1 MAGHVS
7 IGLDGGAGQAVIGRP
22 GFTGRDAEFAALR
35 SALESSAPAV
45 ALIEG
50 EAGIGKSRLLAEL
63 LDAVPASGPPAR
75 TLVAVCPP
83 FRRPHTLGPLV
94 DAIRQSVDRI
104 AGLALSPLAGAL
116 RPLFPEWA
124 ADLPAAPE
132 PAEDA
137 TAVRHRLFGALC
149 ELLDRM
155 DVSVLAVEDAHC
167 ADEATLEFLLFLCA
181 RRTQQLSVVVTYRPE
196 ELPEDSAV
204 RRLFSPLAPG
214 ATRLRVSLGPL
225 DVAATAGLVSSML
238 AGEQVSDE
246 FAEFVHR
253 RTDGIPLA
261 VEESIRLMGDRADLA
276 RRNGAWVRR
285 EIADID
291 VPPTIRDA
299 VMERVRRTSRSART
313 LLEAAAVLT
322 DPAPE
327 ELLLAVAGLSGAGR
341 DDGGSG
347 PDGQDAQ
354 AGLDEAVG
362 SGLLVEDRR
371 GLLAFRHV
379 LASRAVYESV
389 PAARRRMLHRRA
401 GHALQG
407 DSPPPL
413 AQLAR
418 HFRDAR
424 DTGGW
429 SRYAEQ
435 AADLALASGDN
446 ATAVGLLDELI
457 TEAQLPGG
465 TVARLAGKL
474 RFATAEDMSRV
485 RGVVLSLRGVL
496 AEQQL
501 GERDQAEVR
510 AQIGR
515 LELLAENHAAGR
527 IELERAIPHLGH
539 DPVAAAQAMIL
550 LGWAFGEARPA
561 ATHLGWL
568 RRAAETMALPM
579 AEEDRIRLRVNH
591 VTGLL
596 TLGEQEG
603 WTEAALIP
611 QDAPTTPERLQITRL
626 HLNLG
631 AMARQWGRYREA
643 RHYLAVARGL
653 AERYRYN
660 RYSTLIAAAECGLD
674 WSTGRWEGLTER
686 LPAIVEATEGAALTQ
701 LEARLTGHRLAAARG
716 ERTAAEQGLRQVLAG
731 NSSAPECALD
741 AAGAL
746 AALALADGDADGA
759 LALTEGPL
767 SIVTGNGMWLS
778 GVDFVPVRVE
788 ALTAVGGARTAEAE
802 RLVRGLAEW
811 LRGRDMPAAR
821 AALSSCRALLAGA
834 RDERE
839 RAAALWARA
848 ARLWDA
854 LPRPYSAAAARERRA
869 ALLLACGHRTDG
881 LALLEQVRADYA
893 ELGAGGD
900 ALRAT
905 AVLRTYGVTAG
916 PPPAARRGYGNRLSP
931 RELEVA
937 GLVIGGRTNRDIGE
951 VLFLSPRTV
960 ARHLDSAMRKLG
972 VSSRTALA
980 VRLVE
985 LGLGPG
991 ADAAGAG

>member
-7 IGLDGGAGQAVIGRP
+7 IGLDDGAGQAVIGRP
-22 GFTGRDAEFAALR
+22 GFTGRDAEFTALR

-63 LDAVPASGPPAR
+63 LDTVLDPAAAGGAPTR

-94 DAIRQSVDRI
+94 DAIRQHVDRI

-124 ADLPAAPE
+124 ADLPPAPE

-214 ATRLRVSLGPL
+214 ATRLRVTLGPL

-322 DPAPE
+322 DPASE
-327 ELLLAVAGLSGAGR
+327 EVLLAVSGLSGPSGG
-341 DDGGSG
+341 DGE
-347 PDGQDAQ
+347 DAR

-401 GHALQG
+401 GHALQE

-424 DTGGW
+424 DTGSW

-446 ATAVGLLDELI
+446 ATAVGLLGELI
-457 TEAQLPGG
+457 TEARLPGG
-465 TVARLAGKL
+465 AVARLAGKL

-485 RGVVLSLRGVL
+485 RGVVDSLRGAL

-527 IELERAIPHLGH
+527 VELERAIPHLGH

-568 RRAAETMALPM
+568 RRAAETLALPM

-603 WTEAALIP
+603 WTEAAQIP

-631 AMARQWGRYREA
+631 AMARQWGRYGAA
-643 RHYLAVARGL
+643 RQYLAVARGL
-653 AERYRYN
+653 TERYRYN
-660 RYSTLIAAAECGLD
+660 RYSTLIFAAEAGLD
-674 WSTGRWEGLTER
+674 WSTGCWEGLAER
-686 LPAIVEATEGAALTQ
+686 LPGIVEANEGAALTQ

-716 ERTAAEQGLRQVLAG
+716 ERAAAEQGLREVLGASR
-731 NSSAPECALD
+731 NAPECVLD

-746 AALALADGDADGA
+746 AAMALADGDADGA

-778 GVDFVPVRVE
+778 AVDFVPVRVE
-788 ALTAVGGARTAEAE
+788 ALTASGGARTAEAE

-811 LRGRDMPAAR
+811 LRGRDVPAAR
-821 AALSSCRALLAGA
+821 AALASCRALLAEAHG
-834 RDERE
+834 EPE
-839 RAAALWARA
+839 RAAALCARA
-848 ARLWDA
+848 ALLWDA

-869 ALLLACGHRTDG
+869 AHLLACGHLPDG
-881 LALLEQVRADYA
+881 LALLEQVRAAYA
-893 ELGAGGD
+893 ALGAGGD
-900 ALRAT
+900 ALRVT
-905 AVLRTYGVTAG
+905 AVLRTHGVAAG
-916 PPPAARRGYGNRLSP
+916 PPRTGRRGYGNRLSP

-937 GLVIGGRTNRDIGE
+937 GLVIGGRTNREIGE

-991 ADAAGAG
+991 ADAAGAR

>member
-1 MAGHVS
+1 MVGHVS
-7 IGLDGGAGQAVIGRP
+7 IGDDGSARHAVIGRP
-22 GFTGRDAEFAALR
+22 GFTGRHAELAALR
-35 SALESSAPAV
+35 SSLESSAPAV

-63 LDAVPASGPPAR
+63 LDALPPGGAAGGAPGGAPR
-75 TLVAVCPP
+75 RSLVAVCPP

-94 DAIRQSVDRI
+94 DAIRQGVEGI
-104 AGLALSPLAGAL
+104 AGLSLSPLAGAL

-124 ADLPAAPE
+124 AELPAAPE

-149 ELLDRM
+149 ELLERM
-155 DVSVLAVEDAHC
+155 EVSVLAVEDAHC

-181 RRTQQLSVVVTYRPE
+181 RRSQQPSVVVTYRPE

-204 RRLFSPLAPG
+204 RRLFSPLAPD
-214 ATRLRVSLGPL
+214 AVRLRVTLGPL

-276 RRNGAWVRR
+276 RRDGAWVRR

-299 VMERVRRTSRSART
+299 VLERVRRTSQPART

-322 DPAPE
+322 DPASE
-327 ELLLAVAGLSGAGR
+327 EVLLAVSGLAGA
-341 DDGGSG
+341 
-347 PDGQDAQ
+347 DAE
-354 AGLDEAVG
+354 AGLDAAVG

-401 GHALQG
+401 GHALQE

-424 DTGGW
+424 DTEDW
-429 SRYAEQ
+429 RRYAEQ

-446 ATAVGLLDELI
+446 ATAAGLLGELI
-457 TEAQLPGG
+457 TEARLPGG

-474 RFATAEDMSRV
+474 RFATAEDMGRV
-485 RGVVLSLRGVL
+485 RGVVRALRGVL

-501 GERDQAEVR
+501 GDRDEAEVR

-515 LELLAENHAAGR
+515 LELLAENHGAGR
-527 IELERAIPHLGH
+527 VELERAIPHLGH

-561 ATHLGWL
+561 ATHLRWL

-603 WTEAALIP
+603 WTEAAQIP
-611 QDAPTTPERLQITRL
+611 QSAPTTTERLQLTRL

-631 AMARQWGRYREA
+631 TMARQWGRYREA
-643 RHYLAVARGL
+643 GQHLAVARGL

-660 RYSTLIAAAECGLD
+660 RYSTLICAAEAGLD
-674 WSTGRWEGLTER
+674 WSTGRWAGLAER
-686 LPAIVEATEGAALTQ
+686 LPGIVGATEGAALTQ
-701 LEARLTGHRLAAARG
+701 TEARLTGHRLAAARG
-716 ERTAAEQGLRQVLAG
+716 ERAAAEQGLREVLAG
-731 NSSAPECALD
+731 SRSAPECALD

-746 AALALADGDADGA
+746 AAMALADGDADAA
-759 LALTEGPL
+759 LVLTEGPL
-767 SIVTGNGMWLS
+767 SMVTGNGMWLS
-778 GVDFVPVRVE
+778 AVDFVPVRVE
-788 ALTAVGGARTAEAE
+788 ALTAAGGARTAEAE
-802 RLVRGLAEW
+802 RLVRGAAEW
-811 LRGRDMPAAR
+811 VRGRDVPAAR
-821 AALSSCRALLAGA
+821 AALSYCRALLAEAHG
-834 RDERE
+834 RPE
-839 RAAALWARA
+839 RAAALYARA

-854 LPRPYSAAAARERRA
+854 LPRPYPAAAARERRA
-869 ALLLACGHRTDG
+869 GHLLACGHHADG
-881 LALLEQVRADYA
+881 LALLEQVRAGYA
-893 ELGAGGD
+893 ELGADGD
-900 ALRAT
+900 ALRVT
-905 AVLRTYGVTAG
+905 AVLRTHGVAAG
-916 PPPAARRGYGNRLSP
+916 PPRTARRGYGNQLSP

-951 VLFLSPRTV
+951 LLFLSPRTV
-960 ARHLDSAMRKLG
+960 ARHLDSAMRKLS

-991 ADAAGAG
+991 ADTAT